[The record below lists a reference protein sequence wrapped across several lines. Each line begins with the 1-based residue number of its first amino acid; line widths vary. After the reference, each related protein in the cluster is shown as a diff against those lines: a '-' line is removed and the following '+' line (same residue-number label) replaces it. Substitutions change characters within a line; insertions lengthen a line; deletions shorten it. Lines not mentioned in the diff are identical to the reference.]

1 MKIPDQ
7 STLYEGIADRP
18 RLRGNACSACGR
30 VYFPPLAIGCE
41 KCGASETHL
50 RPESLAAS
58 GTVYSLAQVHL
69 HRGKTPAPFTI
80 AEIQLDA
87 GPLIR
92 ATLAPAA
99 AHVRIGDRVSAEWAV
114 VRTEDNGDE
123 LVEPVF
129 TASSTAAVTTN
140 GAHS

>member
-7 STLYEGIADRP
+7 STLYDGVEDRP
-18 RLRGNACSACGR
+18 TLHGNACSACGR

-41 KCGASETHL
+41 KCGAPETDL
-50 RPESLAAS
+50 RPESIAAS
-58 GTVYSLAQVHL
+58 GTVYSLAQIHL
-69 HRGKTPAPFTI
+69 HRGKAPVPFTI

-99 AHVRIGDRVSAEWAV
+99 DHVRIGDRVSAEWAV

-129 TASSTAAVTTN
+129 TASPAAAVTTN
-140 GAHS
+140 GAPS